1 MQFLELGKSGLDKQS
16 WQKLKSLSNPAKVQD
31 FLNSLPFNFEN
42 GGETHSSPKGTLAR
56 GTAHCFEGALLAA
69 VAFWIQGRKPL
80 LLDLVTIRP
89 DFDHVVTL
97 FEENG
102 RWGAVSKTNHSVLR
116 YREPIYRDV
125 RELAV
130 SYFHEYFLPDG
141 KKSLRKYSAPFDLR
155 KYGADWISTD
165 ENLAGLAH
173 ELDSSKHFDILLPGQ
188 ARKLRKA
195 DDIEIDASAEEEY
208 PAR

>member
-16 WQKLKSLSNPAKVQD
+16 WQKLKSLSSPAKVQD

-42 GGETHSSPKGTLAR
+42 GGETHSSPKETLAR

-69 VAFWIQGRKPL
+69 AAFWIQGRKPL

-89 DFDHVVTL
+89 DFDHVVAL

-116 YREPIYRDV
+116 YREPIYRDA

>member
-42 GGETHSSPKGTLAR
+42 GGETHSSPKETLAR

-69 VAFWIQGRKPL
+69 AAFWIQGRKPL

-89 DFDHVVTL
+89 DFDHVVAL

-116 YREPIYRDV
+116 YREPIYRDA

-195 DDIEIDASAEEEY
+195 DDIEIEASAEEEY